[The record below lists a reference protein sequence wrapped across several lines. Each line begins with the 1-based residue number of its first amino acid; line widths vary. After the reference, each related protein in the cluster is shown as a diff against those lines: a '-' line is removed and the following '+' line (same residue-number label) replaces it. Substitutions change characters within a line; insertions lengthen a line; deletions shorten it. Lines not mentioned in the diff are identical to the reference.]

1 MLILVNEY
9 LEKLVVTQDPA
20 KLYYSTT
27 CYIIRKIVQVSRNKF
42 NKFYFKKI
50 KKILTTKFLKK
61 DFASE

>member
-27 CYIIRKIVQVSRNKF
+27 FYII
-42 NKFYFKKI
+42 
-50 KKILTTKFLKK
+50 KK